1 MVTNKID
8 PTNSTQNNG
17 KKNKAARVGAAVVAG
32 GAAAAGVAYA
42 TGAFGAEDTELP
54 EGEILE
60 EIAAGDEPVA
70 GDEAAAQPSQQ
81 SGGGHTGGNTGSGHT
96 GGSAGSG
103 NSGTSGAAGNSAGGS
118 GNTSGQNSSGNSG
131 QSSGNSGQSQTNGS
145 QGQPDHEEEV
155 NPDEIAD
162 AIIAEDQ
169 IDPDDI
175 DMADVFDFSE
185 IGTVYTV
192 EGESYTMATFHD
204 ADGNE
209 MNMVD
214 IDGNGYFDLVLDEN
228 LVAVSEIN
236 EVVSVSDVEAA
247 INHGSGYLAADTNE
261 EPSLPTGEDIMNDLI
276 QA

>member
-1 MVTNKID
+1 MSTNKIN
-8 PTNSTQNNG
+8 PTNNTQNNG
-17 KKNKAARVGAAVVAG
+17 KKNKAARAGAAVVAG

-60 EIAAGDEPVA
+60 EPVA
-70 GDEAAAQPSQQ
+70 GGEAAAQPSQQ
-81 SGGGHTGGNTGSGHT
+81 SGSGHT
-96 GGSAGSG
+96 GGSTGSG
-103 NSGTSGAAGNSAGGS
+103 SAGTSGAAGNSAGGS
-118 GNTSGQNSSGNSG
+118 GSTSGQNSSDNTSGQNSSGNTSG
-131 QSSGNSGQSQTNGS
+131 QNSSDNSGQSQTDGS

-169 IDPDDI
+169 IDPNDI
-175 DMADVFDFSE
+175 DMADVFNFNE

-192 EGESYTMATFHD
+192 EGESYTMATYHD

-228 LVAVSEIN
+228 LVAVSEID
-236 EVVSVSDVEAA
+236 EVVSVSDVEVATSPD
-247 INHGSGYLAADTNE
+247 SGYLAANTDE